1 MTPTSNSKLSYRDT
15 TFLGLLRINGVKVL
29 INWSFFWSFLI
40 SSVPIFYSWKK
51 GTFTSDFISLSK
63 ELSATLLGASAGV
76 LGIVIAAL
84 TITLTLFHNSLLPK
98 MLETKLIHKFLFPY
112 WFVVVLWG
120 VSIVLCIILNFFEV
134 YGLVQSVAIVFGIE
148 LFWFLYATFYT
159 VQLTGLVI
167 RLALQR
173 SQMS

>member
-1 MTPTSNSKLSYRDT
+1 MTPISQSKVSFKET
-15 TFLGLLRINGVKVL
+15 TFFGLLRINGVK
-29 INWSFFWSFLI
+29 IIFNWSFFWSFI
-40 SSVPIFYSWKK
+40 VSIIPVCYSIGK
-51 GTFTSDFISLSK
+51 GRFLSDFTQLSK
-63 ELSATLLGASAGV
+63 ALSSTLLGASAGV

-98 MLETKLIHKFLFPY
+98 MLEIKLIHKFLFPY
-112 WFVVVLWG
+112 WFVVSLWG
-120 VSIVLCIILNFFEV
+120 AGIVFCIFLNFLDTYGFKRGISIVFAF
-134 YGLVQSVAIVFGIE
+134 E
-148 LFWFLYATFYT
+148 LFLFLYATFYT